1 MACRVFNNCGKMC
14 PRFVITTAVAFAGD
28 TLTLTLPDTVTYTD
42 GCRYCIVIGQTIP
55 DTTTI
60 NATVVAVVGD
70 GTTEFPVL
78 DRCGAPVLARQLSVR
93 TLYPVCVN
101 TTATG
106 GSLRIM
112 RELPHVDSISLNA
125 LNDAAAAGG
134 DGA

>member
-1 MACRVFNNCGKMC
+1 MACGFFNSCGKLC

-28 TLTLTLPDTVTYTD
+28 TLTLTLPDNVTYSN

-55 DTTTI
+55 DATTI

-78 DRCGAPVLARQLSVR
+78 NRCGAPVLARQLSVR
-93 TLYPVCVN
+93 TIYPVCVS
-101 TTATG
+101 TTGTG

-112 RELPHVDSISLNA
+112 RDLPRVDSTTLNA
-125 LNDAAAAGG
+125 LNDADDAAGG
-134 DGA
+134 A